1 MVWYSLTLVILVRQL
16 QPIIRL
22 PSAAGPSLMAA
33 ELLEARELPEPGK
46 SLAGLGK
53 LWDEDTLLRD
63 RMLQK
68 DSILDFGSTKKMGVI
83 SFETMSMNYL
93 VLSHVLSLW
102 LPQCPVPKTVNI
114 EQVRDEDRGAET

>member
-1 MVWYSLTLVILVRQL
+1 
-16 QPIIRL
+16 
-22 PSAAGPSLMAA
+22 MAA

-46 SLAGLGK
+46 SQAGLGK